1 MRRAFAILASNPLS
15 LLGLIL
21 IGIILIC
28 AIFADF
34 IAPFPEH
41 RGAVVDFANFN
52 QAPKWPHLMGTD
64 LVGRDLFSRIIY
76 AYRISLILG
85 VVVLGIAVPVGVTV
99 GLIAGYFGRYTEFAL
114 MRVTDVFLSIPP
126 LVLAMSIMG
135 VLEPTLI
142 NGMLAVTAMWWP
154 WYARL
159 VYNMTRGEK
168 EEGYVLAAELI
179 GASRL
184 HVMFREVL
192 PNCFPSIVTKM
203 TLDLGFIILIASS
216 LSFLGLGVQPP
227 TPDLG
232 SMVADGAKYLP
243 DSWWLTIFPSLAI
256 LIAVF
261 GFNLIGDALARA
273 LRGRPMTVPTLDIR
287 DLRLGF
293 KTYEAYVEVLHGISL
308 NIAPGERVALVG
320 ESGSGKSVTARI
332 VLGLLQLLRSAR
344 ISGSVVF
351 EGRDLDRLSARERRR
366 LRGTRMTMVF
376 QDPTSSLNP
385 VYRIGTQFHEV
396 LRRADPAMNERAARE
411 RAAQMLLEVSI
422 DDPDRVFESY
432 PFQLSGG
439 MNQRVMIAMA
449 LANEPALLIADEP
462 GTALDVTVQAQ
473 TLKLMR
479 ELVEHHHTS
488 VLFISHNLGVVREF
502 ADRVYVIYKGRIVEQ
517 GPCASVFERP
527 GHAYTRALM
536 AAVPRI
542 TGGGLPDIGDEPRD
556 FSQPLV
562 VHEGGGVHA

>member
-1 MRRAFAILASNPLS
+1 MRRAVAILASNPLS

-21 IGIILIC
+21 VGIILIC

-52 QAPKWPHLMGTD
+52 QPPKWPHLMGTD
-64 LVGRDLFSRIIY
+64 LVGRDLFSRVIY

-261 GFNLIGDALARA
+261 GFNLIGDAL
-273 LRGRPMTVPTLDIR
+273 
-287 DLRLGF
+287 
-293 KTYEAYVEVLHGISL
+293 
-308 NIAPGERVALVG
+308 
-320 ESGSGKSVTARI
+320 
-332 VLGLLQLLRSAR
+332 
-344 ISGSVVF
+344 
-351 EGRDLDRLSARERRR
+351 
-366 LRGTRMTMVF
+366 
-376 QDPTSSLNP
+376 
-385 VYRIGTQFHEV
+385 
-396 LRRADPAMNERAARE
+396 
-411 RAAQMLLEVSI
+411 
-422 DDPDRVFESY
+422 
-432 PFQLSGG
+432 
-439 MNQRVMIAMA
+439 
-449 LANEPALLIADEP
+449 
-462 GTALDVTVQAQ
+462 
-473 TLKLMR
+473 R
-479 ELVEHHHTS
+479 EL
-488 VLFISHNLGVVREF
+488 FG
-502 ADRVYVIYKGRIVEQ
+502 ADQ
-517 GPCASVFERP
+517 
-527 GHAYTRALM
+527 
-536 AAVPRI
+536 
-542 TGGGLPDIGDEPRD
+542 
-556 FSQPLV
+556 
-562 VHEGGGVHA
+562 

>member
-52 QAPKWPHLMGTD
+52 QAPRWPHLMGTD
-64 LVGRDLFSRIIY
+64 LVGRDLFSRVIY

-256 LIAVF
+256 LVAVF
-261 GFNLIGDALARA
+261 GFNLIGDAL
-273 LRGRPMTVPTLDIR
+273 
-287 DLRLGF
+287 
-293 KTYEAYVEVLHGISL
+293 
-308 NIAPGERVALVG
+308 
-320 ESGSGKSVTARI
+320 
-332 VLGLLQLLRSAR
+332 
-344 ISGSVVF
+344 
-351 EGRDLDRLSARERRR
+351 
-366 LRGTRMTMVF
+366 
-376 QDPTSSLNP
+376 
-385 VYRIGTQFHEV
+385 
-396 LRRADPAMNERAARE
+396 
-411 RAAQMLLEVSI
+411 
-422 DDPDRVFESY
+422 
-432 PFQLSGG
+432 
-439 MNQRVMIAMA
+439 
-449 LANEPALLIADEP
+449 
-462 GTALDVTVQAQ
+462 
-473 TLKLMR
+473 R
-479 ELVEHHHTS
+479 EL
-488 VLFISHNLGVVREF
+488 FG
-502 ADRVYVIYKGRIVEQ
+502 ADQ
-517 GPCASVFERP
+517 
-527 GHAYTRALM
+527 
-536 AAVPRI
+536 
-542 TGGGLPDIGDEPRD
+542 
-556 FSQPLV
+556 
-562 VHEGGGVHA
+562 